1 MSIVARVG
9 LYWHTLRY
17 LRPIQFYGRL
27 KRLLPVPA
35 SGLARSAPPPEAA
48 SGPWVA
54 PARRHPSLLDSDLFC
69 FLGRH
74 GTLREIGWDAPDRD
88 ALWRYNL
95 HYFDDLNAEGAEA
108 RTDWHRVLLADWVHA
123 NPPARGIGWSPY
135 PTSLRIVNWLKWHW
149 SGHALTQP
157 CWNSLAV
164 QARWLS
170 RRLEWHLLGNH
181 LFANAK
187 ALVFAGLGFRGTEA
201 EAWLHTGLHIIDRQL
216 SGQLL
221 ADGGN
226 FELSPMY
233 HAIFLEDLL
242 DLVNAARRT
251 HGRIPGRPVERW
263 REASGRML
271 GWLDAMSHPDG
282 EIGYFN
288 DAAPA
293 IAPCLAGLQ
302 AYAAR
307 LGIAS
312 CAPAPMV
319 TAARPVVRHYEQSG
333 YIRVDGADAALLLD
347 VAPIGADYLP
357 GHGHADCL
365 SFELSLFGRRIIVNS
380 GTSCYGDGP
389 RREYE
394 RGTSA
399 HSTVEVAEQ
408 NSSEVWGD
416 FRVARRAY
424 PFDLEIDAEA
434 EAIEVACSHDG
445 YRRLAGKPVHRRRW
459 RLNGSELT
467 VRDRVDGGVPAVARY
482 VLHPDV
488 MVAPGEPDGFKLSIG
503 DGQQLHFTIAKGT
516 ARLEQVQ
523 YARGFGDLAPTHCI
537 AIALVDG
544 QSAASLRWRF
554 PNVS

>member
-1 MSIVARVG
+1 MRVS

-27 KRLLPVPA
+27 RRLLPVPVNR
-35 SGLARSAPPPEAA
+35 LARSAPPLDAA
-48 SGPWVA
+48 SGPWVV
-54 PARRHPSLLDSDLFC
+54 PARRHPSLLDTDLFC

-74 GTLREIGWDAPDRD
+74 GALREIGWDASDRD

-108 RTDWHRVLLADWVHA
+108 RTAWHLALLTDWVHA
-123 NPPARGIGWSPY
+123 NPPTQGIGWSPY
-135 PTSLRIVNWLKWHW
+135 PTSLRIVNWLKWRW
-149 SGHALTQP
+149 SGHTLPQS
-157 CWNSLAV
+157 CLDSLAV
-164 QARWLS
+164 QARWLL

-187 ALVFAGLGFRGTEA
+187 ALVFAGLGFRGREA
-201 EAWLHTGLHIIDRQL
+201 EVWLRTGLNILDQQL
-216 SGQLL
+216 SDQLL

-242 DLVNAARRT
+242 DLINAARRSD
-251 HGRIPGRPVERW
+251 GRIPAQMVERW
-263 REASGRML
+263 CEVVHRML

-282 EIGYFN
+282 EIGHFN
-288 DAAPA
+288 DAAPR
-293 IAPCLAGLQ
+293 IAPCLADLQ

-312 CAPAPMV
+312 CALAPTV
-319 TAARPVVRHYEQSG
+319 TAAQPVVRHYEQSG
-333 YIRVDGADAALLLD
+333 YIRVDRADAALLLD
-347 VAPIGADYLP
+347 VAPIGPDYLP

-365 SFELSLFGRRIIVNS
+365 SFELSLFGHRVIVNS

-399 HSTVEVAEQ
+399 HSTVEVAGQ
-408 NSSEVWGD
+408 NSSEVWGG

-434 EAIEVACSHDG
+434 EAIEVDCSHDG
-445 YRRLAGKPVHRRRW
+445 YRRLAGRPVHRRRW
-459 RLNGSELT
+459 RLDGSELR

-482 VLHPDV
+482 ILYPEV
-488 MVAPGEPDGFKLSIG
+488 MVAPRKPDGFRLTIA
-503 DGQQLHFTIAKGT
+503 DGRQLHFSIAKGA
-516 ARLEQVQ
+516 ARLEDAQ
-523 YARGFGDLAPTHCI
+523 YARGFGHLVPTHCI

-544 QSAASLRWRF
+544 QSDACLRWRF
-554 PNVS
+554 PDIP